1 MIVSQ
6 GGPAAHPAQEATVIN
21 TLGTTTSIH
30 QFLWD
35 AAEHHF
41 CADISDTNGLG
52 QVWLDSTDEG
62 LHVMGATGAQVTFV
76 VTDVV
81 YDEDEGDLVC
91 WKLASVTGTHEDGRY
106 TMVPFND

>member
-41 CADISDTNGLG
+41 CA
-52 QVWLDSTDEG
+52 DSTDEG

-106 TMVPFND
+106 TMVLFND